1 MIKEVSSVIRFQPL
15 DYNDPSAQQWEGII
29 TQPLPSRP
37 LYIKSDTTI
46 QYTRIAQVM
55 LGIFDD
61 EHNMKEYL
69 YNLKSL
75 PIGWTMLFDS
85 LPKAIEPETRTE
97 IVNILQIHKQAPL
110 SLNRMLA
117 FFTARQLLPLTDTPY
132 KQHIVQAFK
141 RWLELMDRKY
151 PKLSHPNLQ
160 RIFLDLVKWS
170 KHYFPLWMKEAPF
183 EEQMP
188 KILWYGQMTESE
200 AYFVYFL
207 YLFGCDVVVFEPT
220 GENPLEKYGL
230 SGVPATKLA
239 STSTLFEF
247 PYEKPLQVQTVTA
260 RTYETIKQNFYESS
274 KINYP
279 WKYLDHETRSVVL
292 NTTYDEMFI
301 ISEGKMEHREGFDA
315 DDEYVY
321 LPVIFGKIDG
331 VSTNLQEYADQ
342 LKRLKN
348 NPLSQMVH
356 AFPLIEP
363 QRANMQYYVQD
374 ASTNGELDAEKM
386 IQMRNWPYK
395 ELPVANQRNIAKTII
410 RLIDLKIIERLPH
423 ETDVDY
429 KGYIMGQLFK
439 LQDETL
445 RLYRQFDYSYENPKY
460 ILFIEEDAKMQ
471 RGDAVLLT
479 FLAFL
484 GFDVFIFS
492 PGGGMNIELFLAE
505 PIVMTHR
512 LEKIEF
518 HLKLEDVLQERS
530 VPQENKRISL
540 KNILNRIKKRDF

>member
-1 MIKEVSSVIRFQPL
+1 MIIFQPL
-15 DYNDPSAQQWEGII
+15 DYTDPSAQQWESII
-29 TQPLPSRP
+29 TQPLASRP
-37 LYIKSDTTI
+37 IYTKSDTTI

-61 EHNMKEYL
+61 EHTMKEYL

-75 PIGWTMLFDS
+75 PIGWTLLFDS
-85 LPKAIEPETRTE
+85 LPKAIDAETRTE
-97 IVNILQIHKQAPL
+97 IVNILQIHKQSPL

-117 FFTARQLLPLTDTPY
+117 FFAARQLLPLTTTPY
-132 KQHIVQAFK
+132 KQQMVDAFK
-141 RWLELMDRKY
+141 KWLELMDQKY
-151 PKLSHPNLQ
+151 PRLSHPNLQ

-170 KHYFPLWMKEAPF
+170 KHYFPLWMQEVQF

-188 KILWYGQMTESE
+188 KILWYGPMTESE

-207 YLFGCDVVVFEPT
+207 YLFGCDVVIFEPT

-230 SGVPATKLA
+230 FGVPVTKLA
-239 STSTLFEF
+239 TTSILFEF
-247 PYEKPLQVQTVTA
+247 PHEKPLQVQTVTA
-260 RTYETIKQNFYESS
+260 RTYETMKQNFYESS
-274 KINYP
+274 KLNYP
-279 WKYLDHETRSVVL
+279 WKYLDHETRAVML

-301 ISEGKMEHREGFDA
+301 VSEAKMEHREGFDA

-331 VSTNLQEYADQ
+331 VAANLQEYVDQ
-342 LKRLKN
+342 LKRLKE
-348 NPLSQMVH
+348 NPLSQIVH
-356 AFPLIEP
+356 TFPLIEP

-374 ASTNGELDAEKM
+374 ASANGELDAEKM
-386 IQMRNWPYK
+386 IEMRNWPYK

-410 RLIDLKIIERLPH
+410 RLIDLKIVERLPH
-423 ETDVDY
+423 ESDVDY

-439 LQDETL
+439 LQEETL

-460 ILFIEEDAKMQ
+460 VLFIEEDAKMQ
-471 RGDAVLLT
+471 RGDAVLLV

-492 PGGGMNIELFLAE
+492 PGGSTNIELFLTE
-505 PIVMTHR
+505 PLVMTHR

-518 HLKLEDVLQERS
+518 HLTLKEILQEKKA
-530 VPQENKRISL
+530 PKETKRLSL
-540 KNILNRIKKRDF
+540 KNILDRMKRRDF

>member
-1 MIKEVSSVIRFQPL
+1 MIRFQPI
-15 DYNDPSAQQWEGII
+15 DYNDPSAQQWESII

-37 LYIKSDTTI
+37 AYTKSDTAI
-46 QYTRIAQVM
+46 QYTRVAQVM

-69 YNLKSL
+69 YSLKSL

-97 IVNILQIHKQAPL
+97 IVNILQIHKQSAL

-117 FFTARQLLPLTDTPY
+117 FFTARQLLPLTNTPY

-141 RWLELMDRKY
+141 SWLELMDKRY

-160 RIFLDLVKWS
+160 RIFLDLAKWS

-183 EEQMP
+183 EERMP
-188 KILWYGQMTESE
+188 KILWYGEMTESE
-200 AYFVYFL
+200 AYFIHFL
-207 YLFGCDVVVFEPT
+207 YLFGCDIVIFEPT

-239 STSTLFEF
+239 STSPLFEF

-279 WKYLDHETRSVVL
+279 WKYLDHETRTVML

-301 ISEGKMEHREGFDA
+301 VSEGKMEHREGFDA
-315 DDEYVY
+315 DDEHVY

-331 VSTNLQEYADQ
+331 VSANLQEYADQ
-342 LKRLKN
+342 LKRLRD

-460 ILFIEEDAKMQ
+460 ILFIEEEAKMQ

-492 PGGGMNIELFLAE
+492 PGGGMNIELFLTE
-505 PIVMTHR
+505 RIVMTHR

-518 HLKLEDVLQERS
+518 HLKLEDILHERNT
-530 VPQENKRISL
+530 PQENRRISL
-540 KNILNRIKKRDF
+540 RNILNRIKRRDF